1 MSTYQEQLARIRA
14 EKAAKQKAN
23 EEAEARKLSPE
34 QIKNWRDIIAMT
46 SIGPFAYTMP
56 EEMVQTFK
64 DRLEAKLK
72 QAFRDRVDADLKSRK
87 P

>member
-23 EEAEARKLSPE
+23 EEAEACKLSPE
-34 QIKNWRDIIAMT
+34 QIKNWRDVIAAT
-46 SIGPFAYTMP
+46 SIGPFAYIMS
-56 EEMVQTFK
+56 EEMV
-64 DRLEAKLK
+64 
-72 QAFRDRVDADLKSRK
+72 QAFRDRVDAELKSRK